1 MIAFEILQPL
11 KLIREAP
18 QYQMELCTTKTAT
31 ATATRTTEAIEYYH
45 KDEFRMVQ

>member
-1 MIAFEILQPL
+1 MIAYEPL

-31 ATATRTTEAIEYYH
+31 ATATATATITTEAIE
-45 KDEFRMVQ
+45 